1 MWAVW
6 HSLCPFF
13 AKHGLIVSL
22 GNEPCKTKH
31 AWNLLLG
38 RCFEPSCLSMCER
51 CPLQSPMGAFASSWS
66 LLIQHYSFCGRYIFT
81 LLSLVVKIAESSK
94 LVANWCFLI
103 LQYFHNFKIFKNLNV
118 FRCCWTYCGIWY
130 IQWWP
135 FSWLLCTSEHSL
147 HRCRCWPRCRCTCKV
162 SLLKLHWYR
171 VLKMLPSFQG
181 LLVSRT
187 QRQVTKKRGMM
198 NDPAVL
204 GCGLNESKKTT
215 NLGGWQLN
223 FFSPQ
228 TLGKSS
234 NLTSIFLKWV
244 GATTN

>member
-1 MWAVW
+1 MLLDILW
-6 HSLCPFF
+6 H
-13 AKHGLIVSL
+13 
-22 GNEPCKTKH
+22 
-31 AWNLLLG
+31 
-38 RCFEPSCLSMCER
+38 
-51 CPLQSPMGAFASSWS
+51 
-66 LLIQHYSFCGRYIFT
+66 
-81 LLSLVVKIAESSK
+81 
-94 LVANWCFLI
+94 
-103 LQYFHNFKIFKNLNV
+103 
-118 FRCCWTYCGIWY
+118 WY

-171 VLKMLPSFQG
+171 VFKMLPSFQG

-215 NLGGWQLN
+215 NLGGGNSIFFTPNLGEIIQSDEHIFEMGWFNHQLECKYPLVNSCSNQTRCFEKEWRN
-223 FFSPQ
+223 FKIAWNKWLSWICLSGDFFKRIAYQ
-228 TLGKSS
+228 GKSPW
-234 NLTSIFLKWV
+234 K
-244 GATTN
+244 TTIWDNIVYY